1 MMSNPQSTI
10 LNDWSD
16 FWHYEIGTNI
26 VCANT
31 KKKETYEKW
40 SEYSDKSIPDEV
52 HEIRKKAGYY
62 NNGIAVITGRL
73 WRGPYVGK
81 YLVL

>member
-1 MMSNPQSTI
+1 MNSQSTI

-16 FWHYEIGTNI
+16 FWFYEIGANI
-26 VCANT
+26 VKADT